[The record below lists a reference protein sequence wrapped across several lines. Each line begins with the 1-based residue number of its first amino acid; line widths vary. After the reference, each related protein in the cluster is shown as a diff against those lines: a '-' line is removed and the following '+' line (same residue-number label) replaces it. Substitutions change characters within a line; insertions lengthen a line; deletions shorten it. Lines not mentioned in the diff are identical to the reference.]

1 MDPMLPDKMSA
12 LLSSDQMK
20 SIVNADLQHHSTRR
34 TEAHRAAFVNLVR
47 DHVVSERVYE
57 RLLEAVKFPYNE
69 FVSVDIMRLRRGS
82 RIYLKPEEVGMSIN
96 IMLLS
101 DNSPVLKTLNEGLSP
116 HFRVVRRSLENEHV
130 LCMEF
135 HPARKQVLNPE
146 DEEAIVLPVV
156 CPCGCG
162 KSQ

>member
-1 MDPMLPDKMSA
+1 MLPDKMAS

-20 SIVNADLQHHSTRR
+20 SIIDTDLQYRSSRR
-34 TEAHRAAFVNLVR
+34 TEAHRARFVQLVR

-57 RLLEAVKFPYNE
+57 KLLEAVKYPYNE
-69 FVSVDIMRLRRGS
+69 CVSVDIMRIRRGS
-82 RIYLKPEEVGMSIN
+82 RIYLAPEEIGMSIN

-101 DNSPVLKTLNEGLSP
+101 DNSPVLKALNEGLSP

-135 HPARKQVLNPE
+135 RPARNQVFNPE
-146 DEEAIVLPVV
+146 DEDAIVLPVV

-162 KSQ
+162 KSH